1 MIGYFAI
8 AARVLLYALGGA
20 IANEG
25 IGSLD
30 TVNGTITINIEAT
43 SKFLGSGAL
52 ILGTWAFSRWRK
64 VRGGAT

>member
-1 MIGYFAI
+1 MIGFIAI

-30 TVNGTITINIEAT
+30 TVNGTITIDIEAA
-43 SKFLGSGAL
+43 SHFIGSGVL
-52 ILGTWAFSRWRK
+52 IIGTWAMSRWRK
-64 VRGGAT
+64 ARGGAT